1 MSPRPDTKET
11 RKRTGVTME
20 LPHRRATPADW
31 SAAGP
36 DDRLG
41 PRRLGDRS
49 CCCPAIPVVRVLI
62 PPTSVRPQV
71 DLLLCRHHYRAS
83 RAALATRGAIA
94 IDEAGAILDLASSDI
109 HAPVV
114 GAGHA
119 VP

>member
-1 MSPRPDTKET
+1 M
-11 RKRTGVTME
+11 
-20 LPHRRATPADW
+20 
-31 SAAGP
+31 
-36 DDRLG
+36 
-41 PRRLGDRS
+41 
-49 CCCPAIPVVRVLI
+49 
-62 PPTSVRPQV
+62 
-71 DLLLCRHHYRAS
+71 LCRHHYRAS

>member
-1 MSPRPDTKET
+1 
-11 RKRTGVTME
+11 
-20 LPHRRATPADW
+20 
-31 SAAGP
+31 
-36 DDRLG
+36 
-41 PRRLGDRS
+41 
-49 CCCPAIPVVRVLI
+49 VRVLI